1 MDNFDKLL
9 KICEEKGISAKKNVP
24 MKTLTTFKI
33 GGPAA
38 LCAEAANSS
47 QVSELM
53 RACRKLGIEY
63 IVIGK
68 GSNIVVDDKG
78 LDKLVIRLTGDLAR
92 VTRLDDTTLHC
103 GAGLSLA
110 GLCREAEN
118 KSLSGLEFAWGIP
131 GSVGGAVFMN
141 AGAYGGEIKDVV
153 FSVTHIDRDGKIGTI
168 KGADLDFGYRH
179 SVYKENGFTIIGA
192 TFRLKLDNR
201 TEIRNRMDDFMGRRK
216 DKQPLEFPSA
226 GSVFR
231 RPEGAF
237 AGALIE
243 QCGLKGK
250 SVGGAQVSPKHAG
263 FIVNI
268 GGATAEDVKNLVELI
283 QSTVKK
289 ETGYD
294 LQREIIFLN
303 KN

>member
-1 MDNFDKLL
+1 MDNFS
-9 KICEEKGISAKKNVP
+9 KIYSLCEEHGINAKYDVSMKN
-24 MKTLTTFKI
+24 LTTFKI
-33 GGPAA
+33 GGNAK
-38 LCAEAANSS
+38 LYAEAENSS
-47 QVSELM
+47 HVSELIK
-53 RACRKLGIEY
+53 ACRKYDFDY

-68 GSNIVVDDKG
+68 GSNIVVNDDG
-78 LDKLVIRLTGDLAR
+78 LDKLVIRLTGDLAK
-92 VTRLDDTTLHC
+92 VTRLDDTTIHC

-110 GLCREAEN
+110 GLCRDAEN
-118 KSLSGLEFAWGIP
+118 NSLSGLEFAWGIP

-153 FSVTHIDRDGKIGTI
+153 YSVTHIDNDGKIGTI
-168 KGADLDFGYRH
+168 KGEDLDFGYRH
-179 SVYKENGFTIIGA
+179 SVYKHNGFTIIGA
-192 TFRLKLDNR
+192 TFKLKLDNR

-250 SVGGAQVSPKHAG
+250 TVGGAQVSPKHAG

-268 GGATAEDVKNLVELI
+268 GGATFEDVKNLVELI

-289 ETGYD
+289 ETGYE
-294 LQREIIFLN
+294 LKREIIFLN
-303 KN
+303 